1 MPLVKRHPY
10 RSVTQLVRVPSCF
23 TSSHRLMVRTHGLYP
38 CNLGSSPSEKTQIK
52 KIKMNNK
59 DVGIKT
65 EFHILNF
72 FVQLGYTI
80 SIPYGDNARY
90 DFIID
95 IKGKL
100 YKIQCKHGRVVDECK
115 LMWDSC
121 SHNPNNYNK
130 KDYVGDADYFAV
142 YNEKVGI
149 YLYKIDNNTPKTQCT
164 IYLTKYTK
172 NNQVQNI
179 KFAADYEANY
189 VLQNL

>member
-1 MPLVKRHPY
+1 MQNGTGLDFKIENK
-10 RSVTQLVRVPSCF
+10 
-23 TSSHRLMVRTHGLYP
+23 RLMAV
-38 CNLGSSPSEKTQIK
+38 NVFSPPD
-52 KIKMNNK
+52 NK
-59 DVGIKT
+59 DIGIKT

-80 SIPYGDNARY
+80 SITYGDNARY

-130 KDYVGDADYFAV
+130 KLEY
-142 YNEKVGI
+142 I
-149 YLYKIDNNTPKTQCT
+149 C
-164 IYLTKYTK
+164 
-172 NNQVQNI
+172 I
-179 KFAADYEANY
+179 K
-189 VLQNL
+189 